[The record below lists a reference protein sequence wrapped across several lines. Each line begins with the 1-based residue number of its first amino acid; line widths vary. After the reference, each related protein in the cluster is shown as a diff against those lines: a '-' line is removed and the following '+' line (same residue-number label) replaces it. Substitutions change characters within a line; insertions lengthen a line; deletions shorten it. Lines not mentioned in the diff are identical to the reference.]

1 MDYSISLTFP
11 CSKQNT
17 CSSLT
22 AIGEEEWSLWRKGL
36 IKKRQMERSS
46 KYFDTITTYHS
57 TGSPLL
63 PGSRYFAQ
71 CATWITSFL
80 PLEITG
86 SLWMS
91 PQVPEGGTA
100 LYYISQGSITQWD
113 PVAWE
118 HTRDPKSAE
127 KTQINSP
134 LDSDMEDSRVNMIRL
149 KKLSFKPIL
158 PKSEEL
164 FRAILALQLAV
175 PLLFS
180 GWTETTMILPSP
192 GLLPWLG
199 PVWLL
204 EAVTVFITCLTETST
219 CYNINILK
227 NPLNQ
232 RYLSDSKNLVEE
244 GGKRKDV

>member
-22 AIGEEEWSLWRKGL
+22 AIGEEGWSLWRKGL

-63 PGSRYFAQ
+63 PGSRYFVQ

-149 KKLSFKPIL
+149 KNSLSNQYFQKVKSFLEPSWHYSWLCRFCSLDEPRPPGSCQTLGCFHGLDPSDFWKQLQFSSLAWPKP
-158 PKSEEL
+158 
-164 FRAILALQLAV
+164 ALA
-175 PLLFS
+175 
-180 GWTETTMILPSP
+180 TT
-192 GLLPWLG
+192 
-199 PVWLL
+199 
-204 EAVTVFITCLTETST
+204 
-219 CYNINILK
+219 
-227 NPLNQ
+227 
-232 RYLSDSKNLVEE
+232 
-244 GGKRKDV
+244 